1 MSSADVRSGV
11 EAKEVAATRG
21 ERSPRGGTHPGGTPI
36 HKRIRAFAAAHRQAS
51 HLAKTSHVAKAEV
64 KEQRIRVTR
73 HGAKAGHVIRPG
85 LSEAKRAPAWRSGA
99 VSEDPGTVISS
110 VWAPWC
116 SQLASLR
123 WRSWTQTRTPVSVAG
138 DDDRL
143 FL

>member
-1 MSSADVRSGV
+1 MFVQGWRLRGSSY
-11 EAKEVAATRG
+11 
-21 ERSPRGGTHPGGTPI
+21 PGGTLPAGR
-36 HKRIRAFAAAHRQAS
+36 HTPRWHPNSQAHSSLCCGTSAS
-51 HLAKTSHVAKAEV
+51 VHLAKTSHVAKAEV

-123 WRSWTQTRTPVSVAG
+123 WWSWTQTRTPVSVAG